1 MAGRR
6 INLALRVLLPGAA
19 VTGGLTFLVGSGPVR
34 PVVVLH
40 GVVGLAL
47 LVLTPWKTA
56 VVRRGLPRRRRD
68 RWLSLAL
75 TGAVLLALLSGLAH
89 GTGLLVAAGQLS
101 AMQVHVG
108 AGLVALAAG
117 LAHARRRRQRA
128 RAGDL
133 SRRTVVRA
141 GLVVAAAGGG
151 YAALSAAGTALG
163 WPGAR
168 RRATGSYELAA
179 ASMPATSWLLDAV
192 PDDDPLAWR
201 LTVTSA
207 GVARS
212 YSVADLAVPGDR
224 VRAVLDCTG
233 GWWATQEW
241 SGTQVRRLLP
251 EGATGSVEVVSA
263 TGYRRRLPLTDG
275 LLLAVAA
282 GGAPLTSGRGA
293 PVRLVVPGRR
303 GFHWVKWVTRIEH
316 DERPWWLE
324 PPLPLR

>member
-6 INLALRVLLPGAA
+6 TNLALRVLLPGAA
-19 VTGGLTFLVGSGPVR
+19 ATGGLTFLVGSGPVR

-40 GVVGLAL
+40 GLVGLAL
-47 LVLTPWKTA
+47 VVLTPWKTA
-56 VVRRGLPRRRRD
+56 VARRGLARRRRD

-75 TGAVLLALLSGLAH
+75 TAAVLLALASGLAH
-89 GTGLLVAAGQLS
+89 GTGLLVAAGALT

-117 LAHARRRRQRA
+117 LAHARRRRQRV
-128 RAGDL
+128 RTGDL

-141 GLVVAAAGGG
+141 GLVAAAAGGG
-151 YAALSAAGTALG
+151 YATLEVAGSALS

-168 RRATGSYELAA
+168 RRATGSYQLAA

-207 GVARS
+207 GATRS
-212 YSVADLAVPGDR
+212 YSVADLAAYGDR

-241 SGTQVRRLLP
+241 SGVQVRRLLP
-251 EGATGSVEVVSA
+251 AGATGSVEVVSA

-275 LLLAVAA
+275 LLLAVAGGGTA
-282 GGAPLTSGRGA
+282 LTPGHGAPL
-293 PVRLVVPGRR
+293 RLVVPGRR

-316 DERPWWLE
+316 DGRPWWLE